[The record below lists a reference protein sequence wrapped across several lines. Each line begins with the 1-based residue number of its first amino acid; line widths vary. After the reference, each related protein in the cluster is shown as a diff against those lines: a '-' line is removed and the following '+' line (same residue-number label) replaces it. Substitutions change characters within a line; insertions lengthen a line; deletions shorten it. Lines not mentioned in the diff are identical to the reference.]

1 MGFFKIKSLQKLRMG
16 IGFCSKVQISWGEHF
31 CELDGILP
39 APAFG
44 FFKIQHIMIGTLF
57 GKTENNKNRK
67 KDSYHSRIPEE
78 KKVENR
84 NIKTCVVF
92 LIAVS
97 FIKKQI
103 KLD

>member
-1 MGFFKIKSLQKLRMG
+1 
-16 IGFCSKVQISWGEHF
+16 
-31 CELDGILP
+31 
-39 APAFG
+39 
-44 FFKIQHIMIGTLF
+44 MIGTLF
-57 GKTENNKNRK
+57 GKTENNKNGK
-67 KDSYHSRIPEE
+67 KDSYQSRIPEELLSE